1 MGLMEDYTWSNP
13 DFSITISVG
22 TATLCFSIYWFAAHS
37 DWLKSWVM
45 DRRDESYFSQFG
57 AFYQKSIGCVFL
69 GIIPMLIGLFLF
81 RRSPLDYGLGEPAW
95 EPTLYWIFFL
105 GAGIALI
112 PWYSARDEEMQA
124 FYPQV
129 RVEEWNLNLLL
140 VNAFFWTTYL
150 TAYEFMFR
158 GFLLMNLV
166 HAMGWAPA
174 VTITTALA
182 TVTHIPKGAKETF
195 GTIPMSL
202 VMCLIVY
209 QTGSI
214 WPCIVVHAILAIA
227 NDYWAVFYHP
237 RMQLKVG
244 FNERL
249 KKPV

>member
-1 MGLMEDYTWSNP
+1 MENYSWNSP
-13 DFSITISVG
+13 DFLITLAVG
-22 TATLCFSIYWFAAHS
+22 TASLCFSIYWFAAHS
-37 DWLKSWVM
+37 RWLKLRVNE
-45 DRRDESYFSQFG
+45 RRGEGYFSQFG
-57 AFYQKSIGCVFL
+57 AFYQKGIGFVLL
-69 GIIPMLIGLFLF
+69 GIIPMLVGFVF
-81 RRSPLDYGLGEPAW
+81 VGRSPLEYGIGEPVAW

-105 GAGIALI
+105 GAGLTII
-112 PWYSARDEEMQA
+112 PWYSARDEDMQA

-129 RVEEWNLNLLL
+129 RVSEWNMNLFV
-140 VNAFFWTTYL
+140 VNACIWTMYL
-150 TAYEFMFR
+150 AAYEFMFR

-166 HAMGWAPA
+166 QAMGWAPA

-182 TVTHIPKGAKETF
+182 TITHIPKGGKETF

-214 WPCIVVHAILAIA
+214 WPCIIVHSILAIA

-237 RMQLKVG
+237 RMQFKAGV
-244 FNERL
+244 NQRV

>member
-1 MGLMEDYTWSNP
+1 MEDYTWNNP
-13 DFSITISVG
+13 DFTISIAVG
-22 TATLCFSIYWFAAHS
+22 TASLCFSIYWFAAHS
-37 DWLKSWVM
+37 QWLKLWVA
-45 DRRDESYFSQFG
+45 DRRGEGYFRKFG
-57 AFYQKSIGCVFL
+57 ALYQKSIGFVLL
-69 GIIPMLIGLFLF
+69 GIIPMLIGFLFL

-105 GAGIALI
+105 GAGIAFI
-112 PWYSARDEEMQA
+112 PWYSARNEDMQA

-129 RVEEWNLNLLL
+129 RVEEWSSNLLL
-140 VNAFFWTTYL
+140 VNALFWTMYL
-150 TAYEFMFR
+150 VAYEFMFR

-166 HAMGWAPA
+166 QVMGWVPA
-174 VTITTALA
+174 VIITTALA

-202 VMCLIVY
+202 VMCLIVF

-214 WPCIVVHAILAIA
+214 WPCIVVHTILAIA

-237 RMQLKVG
+237 RMQFKTG
-244 FNERL
+244 ANERL